1 MFVSGF
7 NIEVSFQSTIE
18 EHYFDIKE
26 RDFVVQRM
34 SSSTHGPMHSQ
45 VILSR
50 EDTNTVSLKT
60 KSRKYAKFH
69 AIEPSK
75 HTLKKSPTKFHLKL
89 HLIQPYLTYV
99 KSFPVISI
107 LFALHNVAKQ
117 HSLLP
122 LLYHTADAT
131 TYATY

>member
-1 MFVSGF
+1 ML
-7 NIEVSFQSTIE
+7 
-18 EHYFDIKE
+18 
-26 RDFVVQRM
+26 
-34 SSSTHGPMHSQ
+34 SQ

-60 KSRKYAKFH
+60 KSTKYDKFH
-69 AIEPSK
+69 AVEPSK
-75 HTLKKSPTKFHLKL
+75 HPLKKSPTEFHLLL

-99 KSFPVISI
+99 KSFPATSI
-107 LFALHNVAKQ
+107 FFDLHNVAKQ

-122 LLYHTADAT
+122 FSYHTADAT